1 MNAIRK
7 DILSLN
13 WNVNKFIDL
22 FGNEFEFLYQLKN
35 TEQDIV
41 WHAEGDVHIH
51 TDMVLKEVYELIV
64 LNNFTESEQFVLI
77 LSALLHDI
85 AKPIS
90 TKKVF
95 SDRDNRELVIAPNHE
110 QKGMDYIFHKLLNY
124 VDHKNRDFH
133 DFMSYEE
140 FINIVTVVG
149 YHQIPKKVVGT
160 DFNRYT
166 FANIAMKVNPKLV
179 YFLEVAD
186 FKGRTCYDTE
196 SQLDYLHLF
205 KSYMDDFGYLDG
217 FDKASLGIENEYV
230 LHKGFNLLK
239 TGEISMFDEAEA
251 KFFEHKNN
259 HAELILLSGLSGV
272 GKTTYI
278 KENYSNHTIISFDDI
293 RESLS
298 FRENQKD
305 NAEVVR
311 IAKDRL
317 KIHLA
322 RKEKIVFDATNIR
335 IDLRDKILTIGHN
348 YHALNKIVFLV
359 DSLNNIIERDKKRE
373 YSVGEKVIL
382 TQEYNFQTPDKSEA
396 DDVSWVLN
404 RTKF

>member
-1 MNAIRK
+1 
-7 DILSLN
+7 
-13 WNVNKFIDL
+13 
-22 FGNEFEFLYQLKN
+22 
-35 TEQDIV
+35 
-41 WHAEGDVHIH
+41 
-51 TDMVLKEVYELIV
+51 
-64 LNNFTESEQFVLI
+64 
-77 LSALLHDI
+77 
-85 AKPIS
+85 
-90 TKKVF
+90 
-95 SDRDNRELVIAPNHE
+95 
-110 QKGMDYIFHKLLNY
+110 
-124 VDHKNRDFH
+124 
-133 DFMSYEE
+133 
-140 FINIVTVVG
+140 
-149 YHQIPKKVVGT
+149 
-160 DFNRYT
+160 
-166 FANIAMKVNPKLV
+166 
-179 YFLEVAD
+179 
-186 FKGRTCYDTE
+186 
-196 SQLDYLHLF
+196 
-205 KSYMDDFGYLDG
+205 LDG
-217 FDKASLGIENEYV
+217 FDKVSLGIENEYV